1 MRGRAVGLTH
11 SSDETCEHERGR
23 RGGDGKW
30 RSRDPRCCTGD
41 GGLLAL
47 QSRPAEAGSK
57 PPRGALAEDRGLE
70 RRRKRHDLIVSGVD
84 QEDERWTSNDELESS
99 VVDVSKTT

>member
-1 MRGRAVGLTH
+1 M
-11 SSDETCEHERGR
+11 
-23 RGGDGKW
+23 
-30 RSRDPRCCTGD
+30 GD

-84 QEDERWTSNDELESS
+84 REDERWTSSDELEFS